1 MIKHEKNYSK
11 LFPCVEWVNCI
22 SPEGLSVVMESLYRW
37 YETARIPIPYETEV
51 VYPCCFSEDNSRC
64 FVCRVPSTFHVPLG
78 LYASRKSE
86 DVEYRLLPSLCC
98 LKYSEK
104 FVESFPVLCTQSRIR
119 KTLSDSATLGPV
131 REIEE
136 AGACVVEM
144 SNHMEYGNSLMDH
157 LRRLGKVTEDS
168 GIDPPV
174 FNDSGIMNHGM
185 LTEFEDFFS
194 GILRVG
200 SVKPEYLYRNEK
212 REGVYVTFVNGLGTS
227 VWTCSMTPFYGKT
240 LQDRRYDRITVRLYK
255 TSREAKSSFS
265 CIRKMLATTLEQ
277 YIVMMQDEGKLSSD
291 DQMVLHLT
299 FKTDPR
305 MVPDSVMIALGFKY
319 ELASVI
325 KTSLYWT
332 TSSGVLGCYA
342 GDTHEDGKIRSSDNR
357 GYREWMAKT
366 LPDIHA
372 SLIRSVPS
380 AKIEENGMCMAGY
393 HRVPRQTMHV
403 WSSEISITE
412 ALRCCREYHIPCK
425 GYPKERGCKEEN

>member
-1 MIKHEKNYSK
+1 M
-11 LFPCVEWVNCI
+11 
-22 SPEGLSVVMESLYRW
+22 
-37 YETARIPIPYETEV
+37 
-51 VYPCCFSEDNSRC
+51 
-64 FVCRVPSTFHVPLG
+64 
-78 LYASRKSE
+78 
-86 DVEYRLLPSLCC
+86 
-98 LKYSEK
+98 
-104 FVESFPVLCTQSRIR
+104 
-119 KTLSDSATLGPV
+119 
-131 REIEE
+131 
-136 AGACVVEM
+136 VEM
-144 SNHMEYGNSLMDH
+144 SNHMEYGNSIMDH

-168 GIDPPV
+168 DIHPPV
-174 FNDSGIMNHGM
+174 FNDSGIVDHGM
-185 LTEFEDFFS
+185 LTDFDDFFS

-200 SVKPEYLYRNEK
+200 CVKPEYLYRNEK
-212 REGVYVTFVNGLGTS
+212 REGVYVKFVNGLGTS
-227 VWTCSMTPFYGKT
+227 MWTCSMTPFYGKT

-255 TSREAKSSFS
+255 TSHEAKVSFS

-291 DQMVLHLT
+291 DRMVLHLT

-319 ELASVI
+319 ELASII

-393 HRVPRQTMHV
+393 HRVPRQAMHV
-403 WSSEISITE
+403 WSSEISIIE